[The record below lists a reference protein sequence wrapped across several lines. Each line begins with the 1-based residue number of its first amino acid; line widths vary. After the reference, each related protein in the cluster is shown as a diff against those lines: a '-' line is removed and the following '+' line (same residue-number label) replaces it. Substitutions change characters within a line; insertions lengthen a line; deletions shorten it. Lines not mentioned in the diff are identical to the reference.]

1 MSKRL
6 ENEYKMLIN
15 NDVPD
20 LWARIEGGLEPK
32 TGVNAQTVQGQVV
45 PENETVEKQLKNSQR
60 PRTGQFLK
68 NRRGNYRIW
77 GAAAAACICVA
88 VAIPAWLLGN
98 TKNTDGSGVGEAV
111 GMQADVSAAQNASA
125 IDTAVTDTVMAM
137 DFAAAD
143 TAAEWEEAA
152 AENAAPAEEQEETLW
167 KESAGAAAA
176 ADMAETDKAATTE
189 AVANNGTADR
199 EATVADLQSQSRS
212 EYEITVT
219 VTICSI
225 EESPEQLIY
234 TARVE
239 QAADETLVGTQI
251 EIFGS
256 MDTDERLKPDVE
268 YQLELTCVVQEDGK
282 TVFYQKTP

>member
-1 MSKRL
+1 MSKRM

-32 TGVNAQTVQGQVV
+32 TGVHAQVV
-45 PENETVEKQLKNSQR
+45 SENETVEKQLKNNQR
-60 PRTGQFLK
+60 LK
-68 NRRGNYRIW
+68 NRRGNYWIW
-77 GAAAAACICVA
+77 GAAAAACICAA

-98 TKNTDGSGVGEAV
+98 TKNADGSGMRESV
-111 GMQADVSAAQNASA
+111 GMQADASVVQNASA
-125 IDTAVTDTVMAM
+125 ADTAVTDTVMAM
-137 DFAAAD
+137 DCAAAD
-143 TAAEWEEAA
+143 TAVEWEEAA
-152 AENAAPAEEQEETLW
+152 AENAAPAEEPEEMLR
-167 KESAGAAAA
+167 KESAGAA
-176 ADMAETDKAATTE
+176 DMAEEDKAATTE
-189 AVANNGTADR
+189 AVANNGIAER
-199 EATVADLQSQSRS
+199 EASVADLQSQSRS

-256 MDTDERLKPDVE
+256 MGTDERLKPDVE
-268 YQLELTCVVQEDGK
+268 YQLELTCVVQEDRK
-282 TVFYQKTP
+282 IIFYQKKP